1 MITRI
6 PTPIVAPMNLRR
18 RAIMESDMN
27 TADDW
32 TLYANGTGATG
43 IFTGTALN
51 TDGNRV
57 GVLDCQTGT
66 TAAGW
71 SGAANAVR
79 DSVVFGSRVHR
90 YVWIGKIPV
99 LGTAAQSFNAIVGFH
114 DRANALLP
122 TDGVYFNYHYA
133 TNGGRWQSIVYA
145 AGVTTGAI
153 DTGITVDT
161 GWHSMEITVDIDDV
175 ARFYIDSVFV
185 DSQSVGLGAT
195 AADARITKL
204 IGTTSSSMYIDA
216 MSLEID
222 VVR

>member
-1 MITRI
+1 MITRL
-6 PTPIVAPMNLRR
+6 PVPVVAPINLRR
-18 RAIMESDMN
+18 RAILYSDMN

-32 TLYANGTGATG
+32 LAYASGTGATG
-43 IFTGTALN
+43 VFSTGAN
-51 TDGNRV
+51 NDGNRV
-57 GVLDCQTGT
+57 GILDCQTGT

-71 SGAANAVR
+71 SGSSQAERAA
-79 DSVVFGSRVHR
+79 VVLGTRAHR
-90 YVWIGKIPV
+90 YTWIGKLPT
-99 LGTAAQSFNAIVGFH
+99 LGTAAQSYNAIVGFH
-114 DRANALLP
+114 DRANSLTP

-133 TNGGRWQSIVYA
+133 TNSGKWQTLVYSG
-145 AGVTTGAI
+145 GVTTGAI

-161 GWHSMEITVDIDDV
+161 GWHSMEILVSVDDV
-175 ARFYIDSVFV
+175 ARFFIDGVLV
-185 DSQSVGLGAT
+185 DTQTVGTGGT

>member
-1 MITRI
+1 MITRL
-6 PTPIVAPMNLRR
+6 PVPVVAPINLRR
-18 RAIMESDMN
+18 RAILYSDMN
-27 TADDW
+27 TAVDW
-32 TLYANGTGATG
+32 LAYASGTGATG
-43 IFTGTALN
+43 VFSTSAN
-51 TDGNRV
+51 NDGNRV
-57 GVLDCQTGT
+57 GILDCQTGT

-71 SGAANAVR
+71 SGAAQAERGAVVLGTR
-79 DSVVFGSRVHR
+79 AHR
-90 YVWIGKIPV
+90 YTWIGKLPT
-99 LGTAAQSFNAIVGFH
+99 LGTAAQSYNAIVGFH
-114 DRANALLP
+114 DRANSLIPL
-122 TDGVYFNYHYA
+122 DGVYFNYHYA

-175 ARFYIDSVFV
+175 ARFFIDGVLV
-185 DSQSVGLGAT
+185 HTQGVGLGAT

>member
-6 PTPIVAPMNLRR
+6 PAPIVAPMNMRR
-18 RAIMESDMN
+18 RAIMSSDMN

-43 IFTGTALN
+43 LFSTTSLG
-51 TDGNRV
+51 DGERV
-57 GVLDCQTGT
+57 GILDCQTGT

-71 SGAANAVR
+71 SGAANAER
-79 DSVVFGSRVHR
+79 TSLIFGTRFHR
-90 YVWIGKIPV
+90 FVWIGKIPV

-114 DRANALLP
+114 DRANSLVP

-133 TNGGRWQSIVYA
+133 TNGGRWQLIVYD
-145 AGVTTGAI
+145 GGLTTGAI

-161 GWHSMEITVDIDDV
+161 DWHSMEITVDTQST
-175 ARFYIDSVFV
+175 ARFYIDGVFV
-185 DSQSVGLGAT
+185 DSQPVGGSST

-204 IGTTSSSMYIDA
+204 IGLTSRSMYIDA

-222 VVR
+222 VNR